1 MFFYLKNVSVF
12 FRDHVPFISKMS
24 HTKLI
29 FRAVMQNDLDML
41 KKLLEDEQHIHDV
54 SKTII

>member
-1 MFFYLKNVSVF
+1 
-12 FRDHVPFISKMS
+12 
-24 HTKLI
+24 
-29 FRAVMQNDLDML
+29 MQNDLDML

>member
-1 MFFYLKNVSVF
+1 MCVF